1 MLRSLVEKIVL
12 TPKPGPEG
20 LRIDLYGN
28 LAGILRVATEDDAL
42 LQQSHMLIEQVRMIT
57 TDRDDHS
64 NPSVKVV
71 AGAAD
76 EIVNLRK
83 RLNMSRRVFAAMLRT
98 SPRTLERWEQD
109 KGKPDQGSATLL
121 KLVEAHPETLEM
133 IASL

>member
-1 MLRSLVEKIVL
+1 
-12 TPKPGPEG
+12 
-20 LRIDLYGN
+20 
-28 LAGILRVATEDDAL
+28 
-42 LQQSHMLIEQVRMIT
+42 MIT

-76 EIVNLRK
+76 DIVNLRK
-83 RLNMSRRVFAAMLRT
+83 RLNMSRPVFAAMLRT
-98 SPRTLERWEQD
+98 RPRTLERWEQD